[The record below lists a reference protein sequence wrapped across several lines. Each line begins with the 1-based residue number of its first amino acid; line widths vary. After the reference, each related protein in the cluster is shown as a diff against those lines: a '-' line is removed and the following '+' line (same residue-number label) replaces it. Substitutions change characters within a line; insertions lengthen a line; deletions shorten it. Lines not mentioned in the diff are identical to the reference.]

1 MVRNIDQTIKEAEQ
15 IPLSGQDLKN
25 ITNGK
30 CNILRYSDL
39 MNYDN
44 IESVLGEWGAC
55 ILLYQTERSFGH
67 YACLFKSAE
76 DPNNTLIFYDSLG
89 ITMDKELK
97 FSTFNQRN
105 MGGRLVPHLTD
116 LIEKSNYKVISNTKK
131 LQKDAFANNTCGRYA
146 SMRIV
151 WRALSNK
158 EFNYI
163 LLSNHHYNPDYWIS
177 ILTIPHQQLL
187 EMVVS

>member
-1 MVRNIDQTIKEAEQ
+1 MVRNIDDAIKIAEK

-30 CNILRYSDL
+30 ANILRYSDL
-39 MNYDN
+39 MNYEN
-44 IESVLGEWGAC
+44 IEQVLGEHGAA
-55 ILLYQTERSFGH
+55 IILYQTERDFGH
-67 YACLFKSAE
+67 YASIFKSAQ
-76 DPNNTLIFYDSLG
+76 DPEGTLIFFDSLG

-97 FSTFNQRN
+97 LSTFNAKN
-105 MGGRLVPHLTD
+105 MGGTAVPHLTD
-116 LIEKSNYKVISNTKK
+116 LVRASNYKVISNTKK
-131 LQKDAFANNTCGRYA
+131 LQLNAFANNTCGRYA
-146 SMRIV
+146 AMRIV

-163 LLSNHHYNPDYWIS
+163 LLSNKFYNPDYWIS

-187 EMVVS
+187 ELIIS

>member
-1 MVRNIDQTIKEAEQ
+1 MVKNIDEAIKEAES

-25 ITNGK
+25 ITNDK
-30 CNILRYSDL
+30 CNIMRYSDL
-39 MNYDN
+39 MGHDS
-44 IESVLGEWGAC
+44 IESVLGEHGAV
-55 ILLYQTERSFGH
+55 ILLYQTERNFGH
-67 YACLFKSAE
+67 YACLFKSAQ
-76 DPNNTLIFYDSLG
+76 DPNGTLIFYDSLG

-116 LIEKSNYKVISNTKK
+116 LIENSNYKVISNTKK
-131 LQKDAFANNTCGRYA
+131 LQKDAFANNTCGRYSA
-146 SMRIV
+146 MRIV

-163 LLSNHHYNPDYWIS
+163 LLSNHFYNPDYWIS

-187 EMVVS
+187 EMIVS